1 MGRFANTWR
10 LTKNSWSLLK
20 QDREL
25 LWLPVL
31 SMLTILAIVAAAAVV
46 GFVTGSFDASGGAES
61 VEGSAVVLGLVFAFV
76 ATATVVY
83 FEGALVAGAHE
94 RMTGGDPT
102 VRSAMSK
109 AASRLPS
116 LLGWALITMTVGL
129 DRPCADGKYEL
140 IAGERRCRA
149 ARQAGLDRIPAV
161 VRTAED
167 ADTLEQALLENL
179 HREDLN
185 AIEEAAA
192 CQQLIEEFGFTQ
204 ETVAKRLGRSRS
216 AVANTVRLLQLPD
229 EVKAMV
235 VGGSLSAGHARALL
249 GVSNEK
255 SLIKLAKKAVS
266 DGLTV
271 RTVEQEAR
279 GVASPVKK
287 PKQLSQ
293 RPSGADRGAAVLELE
308 SLLSDHLDTKV
319 DVTLGKGQGKL
330 VIKFADLDDLERI
343 YRVMLQA

>member
-1 MGRFANTWR
+1 MARSPGLGRGLSALISDSSSPPEGVRSSSYLELPLDAISVNPYQPRDKFDQAALNV
-10 LTKNSWSLLK
+10 LTESI
-20 QDREL
+20 REVGVL
-25 LWLPVL
+25 QPVL
-31 SMLTILAIVAAAAVV
+31 
-46 GFVTGSFDASGGAES
+46 
-61 VEGSAVVLGLVFAFV
+61 
-76 ATATVVY
+76 
-83 FEGALVAGAHE
+83 
-94 RMTGGDPT
+94 
-102 VRSAMSK
+102 VRPRS
-109 AASRLPS
+109 
-116 LLGWALITMTVGL
+116 
-129 DRPCADGKYEL
+129 DGEYEL

-149 ARQAGLDRIPAV
+149 ARQAGLERIPAV

-204 ETVAKRLGRSRS
+204 ETVAKRLGRSRP

-235 VGGSLSAGHARALL
+235 VSGLLSAGHARALL
-249 GVSNEK
+249 SIANEK
-255 SLIKLAKKAVS
+255 RQIKLAKKAAS

-271 RTVEQEAR
+271 RMVEEAAR
-279 GVASPVKK
+279 DGVPSANRARPPV
-287 PKQLSQ
+287 P

-308 SLLSDHLDTKV
+308 SLLSDHLSTKV

-330 VIKFADLDDLERI
+330 VVQFADLDDLERI
-343 YRVMLQA
+343 YRVMLQS

>member
-1 MGRFANTWR
+1 MERSPGLGRGLSALISDSTAQTEGVRSSSYLELPLDAIAVNPYQPRDKFDQASLNV
-10 LTKNSWSLLK
+10 LTESIRAVGVL
-20 QDREL
+20 Q
-25 LWLPVL
+25 PVL
-31 SMLTILAIVAAAAVV
+31 
-46 GFVTGSFDASGGAES
+46 
-61 VEGSAVVLGLVFAFV
+61 
-76 ATATVVY
+76 
-83 FEGALVAGAHE
+83 
-94 RMTGGDPT
+94 
-102 VRSAMSK
+102 VR
-109 AASRLPS
+109 PS
-116 LLGWALITMTVGL
+116 I
-129 DRPCADGKYEL
+129 DGRYEL

-167 ADTLEQALLENL
+167 ADALEQALLENL
-179 HREDLN
+179 HRENLN

-192 CQQLIEEFGFTQ
+192 CQQLMDEFEFTQ

-235 VGGSLSAGHARALL
+235 IGGSLSAGHARALL
-249 GVSNEK
+249 GVANEK
-255 SLIKLAKKAVS
+255 RLIKLAKKAVS

-271 RTVEQEAR
+271 RMVEEAAR
-279 GVASPVKK
+279 SVAPAAKK
-287 PKQLSQ
+287 TPHQTPRS
-293 RPSGADRGAAVLELE
+293 SGADRGAAVLELE

-330 VIKFADLDDLERI
+330 VVQFADLDDLERI

>member
-1 MGRFANTWR
+1 MARSPGLGRG
-10 LTKNSWSLLK
+10 
-20 QDREL
+20 
-25 LWLPVL
+25 L
-31 SMLTILAIVAAAAVV
+31 S
-46 GFVTGSFDASGGAES
+46 
-61 VEGSAVVLGLVFAFV
+61 
-76 ATATVVY
+76 
-83 FEGALVAGAHE
+83 ALISDSSSTTDG
-94 RMTGGDPT
+94 
-102 VRSAMSK
+102 VRSASFLELPLDAISVNPYQPRDK
-109 AASRLPS
+109 FDQAALNVLTESIREVGVLQPVLVRPS
-116 LLGWALITMTVGL
+116 
-129 DRPCADGKYEL
+129 ADGKYEL

-149 ARQAGLDRIPAV
+149 ARQAGLERIPAV

-167 ADTLEQALLENL
+167 ADALEQALLENL

-216 AVANTVRLLQLPD
+216 AVANTVRLLQLPI

-235 VGGSLSAGHARALL
+235 VDGSLSAGHARALL

-255 SLIKLAKKAVS
+255 RLIKLAKKAVS

-279 GVASPVKK
+279 GVAPPDKK

-293 RPSGADRGAAVLELE
+293 RSSGADRGAAVLELE

-330 VIKFADLDDLERI
+330 VIQFADLDDLERI

>member
-1 MGRFANTWR
+1 MARSPGLGRG
-10 LTKNSWSLLK
+10 
-20 QDREL
+20 
-25 LWLPVL
+25 L
-31 SMLTILAIVAAAAVV
+31 SALI
-46 GFVTGSFDASGGAES
+46 SDSASPS
-61 VEGSAVVLGLVFAFV
+61 EG
-76 ATATVVY
+76 
-83 FEGALVAGAHE
+83 
-94 RMTGGDPT
+94 
-102 VRSAMSK
+102 VRSASYLELPLDAIAVNPYQPRDK
-109 AASRLPS
+109 FDQASLNVLTESIREVGVLQPVLVRPS
-116 LLGWALITMTVGL
+116 V
-129 DRPCADGKYEL
+129 DGRYEL

-167 ADTLEQALLENL
+167 ADTLEQALVENL

-192 CQQLIEEFGFTQ
+192 CQQLMDEFGFTQ

-235 VGGSLSAGHARALL
+235 ISGSLSAGHARALL
-249 GVSNEK
+249 GITNEK
-255 SLIKLAKKAVS
+255 RLITLAKKAVS

-271 RTVEQEAR
+271 RMVEEAAR
-279 GVASPVKK
+279 GIAPAGQKAQQ
-287 PKQLSQ
+287 PPQ
-293 RPSGADRGAAVLELE
+293 RASGADRGAAVLELE

-319 DVTLGKGQGKL
+319 DVSLGKGQGKL
-330 VIKFADLDDLERI
+330 VIQFADLDDLERI

>member
-1 MGRFANTWR
+1 MARSPGLGRGLSALISDSTSPTDGVRSSSYLELPLDAIAVNPYQPRDKFDQASLNV
-10 LTKNSWSLLK
+10 LTESI
-20 QDREL
+20 REVGVL
-25 LWLPVL
+25 QPVL
-31 SMLTILAIVAAAAVV
+31 
-46 GFVTGSFDASGGAES
+46 
-61 VEGSAVVLGLVFAFV
+61 
-76 ATATVVY
+76 
-83 FEGALVAGAHE
+83 
-94 RMTGGDPT
+94 
-102 VRSAMSK
+102 VR
-109 AASRLPS
+109 PS
-116 LLGWALITMTVGL
+116 I
-129 DRPCADGKYEL
+129 DGKYEL

-167 ADTLEQALLENL
+167 ADALEQALLENL

-192 CQQLIEEFGFTQ
+192 CQQLMEEFGFTQ
-204 ETVAKRLGRSRS
+204 DTVAKRLGRSRS

-235 VGGSLSAGHARALL
+235 IGGSLSAGHARALL
-249 GVSNEK
+249 SVANEK
-255 SLIKLAKKAVS
+255 RLIKLAKQAVS

-271 RTVEQEAR
+271 RMVEEAAR
-279 GVASPVKK
+279 GVAPAAKKASPQT
-287 PKQLSQ
+287 PRS
-293 RPSGADRGAAVLELE
+293 SGADRGAAVLELE

-330 VIKFADLDDLERI
+330 VIQFADLDDLERI

>member
-1 MGRFANTWR
+1 MARSPGLGRG
-10 LTKNSWSLLK
+10 
-20 QDREL
+20 
-25 LWLPVL
+25 L
-31 SMLTILAIVAAAAVV
+31 SALI
-46 GFVTGSFDASGGAES
+46 SDSASPAE
-61 VEGSAVVLGLVFAFV
+61 G
-76 ATATVVY
+76 
-83 FEGALVAGAHE
+83 
-94 RMTGGDPT
+94 
-102 VRSAMSK
+102 VRSASYLELPLDAIAVNPYQPRGK
-109 AASRLPS
+109 FDQASLNVLTESIREVGVLQPVLVRPS
-116 LLGWALITMTVGL
+116 V
-129 DRPCADGKYEL
+129 DGRYEL

-185 AIEEAAA
+185 AIEEAVA
-192 CQQLIEEFGFTQ
+192 CQQLMDEFGFTQ

-229 EVKAMV
+229 EVKDMV
-235 VGGSLSAGHARALL
+235 ISGSLSAGHARALL
-249 GVSNEK
+249 GIVNEK
-255 SLIKLAKKAVS
+255 RLITLAKKAVS

-271 RTVEQEAR
+271 RMVEEAAR
-279 GVASPVKK
+279 GVAPAAQKAK
-287 PKQLSQ
+287 RPAQ
-293 RPSGADRGAAVLELE
+293 RASGADRGAAVLELE

-330 VIKFADLDDLERI
+330 VIQFADLDDLERI

>member
-1 MGRFANTWR
+1 MARSPGLGRGLSALISDSTSPADGVRSSSYLELPLDAISANPHQPR
-10 LTKNSWSLLK
+10 DKFDQASLNVLTESI
-20 QDREL
+20 REVGVL
-25 LWLPVL
+25 QPVL
-31 SMLTILAIVAAAAVV
+31 
-46 GFVTGSFDASGGAES
+46 
-61 VEGSAVVLGLVFAFV
+61 
-76 ATATVVY
+76 
-83 FEGALVAGAHE
+83 
-94 RMTGGDPT
+94 
-102 VRSAMSK
+102 VR
-109 AASRLPS
+109 PS
-116 LLGWALITMTVGL
+116 T
-129 DRPCADGKYEL
+129 DGRYEL

-167 ADTLEQALLENL
+167 AETLEQALLENL

-216 AVANTVRLLQLPD
+216 AVANSVRLLQLPD

-235 VGGSLSAGHARALL
+235 VAGSLSAGHGRALL
-249 GVSNEK
+249 GVANQK
-255 SLIKLAKKAVS
+255 RLITLAKKAAS
-266 DGLTV
+266 DGMTV
-271 RTVEQEAR
+271 RMVEEAAR
-279 GVASPVKK
+279 GVAPGTNKA
-287 PKQLSQ
+287 KQPAQ

-308 SLLSDHLDTKV
+308 SLLSEHLDTKV

-343 YRVMLQA
+343 YRVMLNA

>member
-1 MGRFANTWR
+1 MARSPGLGRGLSALISDSASPTEGVRSSSYLELPLDAIAVNPFQPRDKFDQASLNV
-10 LTKNSWSLLK
+10 LTESI
-20 QDREL
+20 REVGVL
-25 LWLPVL
+25 QPVL
-31 SMLTILAIVAAAAVV
+31 VRP
-46 GFVTGSFDASGGAES
+46 S
-61 VEGSAVVLGLVFAFV
+61 V
-76 ATATVVY
+76 
-83 FEGALVAGAHE
+83 
-94 RMTGGDPT
+94 
-102 VRSAMSK
+102 
-109 AASRLPS
+109 
-116 LLGWALITMTVGL
+116 
-129 DRPCADGKYEL
+129 DGKYEL

-185 AIEEAAA
+185 AIEEASA
-192 CQQLIEEFGFTQ
+192 CQQLMDEFGFTQ

-216 AVANTVRLLQLPD
+216 AVANSVRLLQLPD

-235 VGGSLSAGHARALL
+235 MSGSLSAGHARALL
-249 GVSNEK
+249 GVANEK
-255 SLIKLAKKAVS
+255 RLIKLAKKAVS

-271 RTVEQEAR
+271 RMVEEAAR
-279 GVASPVKK
+279 GVAPVANKAQ
-287 PKQLSQ
+287 PPP
-293 RPSGADRGAAVLELE
+293 RVSGADRGAAVLELE

-330 VIKFADLDDLERI
+330 VIQFADLDDLERI

>member
-1 MGRFANTWR
+1 MARSPGLGRGLSALISDSTSQTEGVRSSSYLELPLDAIAVNPYQPRDKFDQASLNV
-10 LTKNSWSLLK
+10 LTESI
-20 QDREL
+20 REVGVL
-25 LWLPVL
+25 QPVL
-31 SMLTILAIVAAAAVV
+31 
-46 GFVTGSFDASGGAES
+46 
-61 VEGSAVVLGLVFAFV
+61 
-76 ATATVVY
+76 
-83 FEGALVAGAHE
+83 
-94 RMTGGDPT
+94 
-102 VRSAMSK
+102 VR
-109 AASRLPS
+109 PS
-116 LLGWALITMTVGL
+116 I
-129 DRPCADGKYEL
+129 DGRYEL

-167 ADTLEQALLENL
+167 ADALEQALLENL

-192 CQQLIEEFGFTQ
+192 CQQLMDEFGFTQ

-235 VGGSLSAGHARALL
+235 IGGSLSAGHARALL
-249 GVSNEK
+249 GVANEK
-255 SLIKLAKKAVS
+255 RLIKLAKKAVS

-271 RTVEQEAR
+271 RMVEEAAR
-279 GVASPVKK
+279 GVAPTAKK
-287 PKQLSQ
+287 APYQTPRS
-293 RPSGADRGAAVLELE
+293 SGADRGAAMLELE

-330 VIKFADLDDLERI
+330 VIQFADLDDLERI